1 MVHHLLSN
9 LHTVLVVQHNPCSS
23 TNHNQTQYAH
33 QNISQAQ
40 AGSDTTLHT
49 ADTTDVEHAGVVAD
63 YAGVVADYAGLDA
76 GEVADLLGLRWT
88 HQELPSSVASECH
101 SLNFYTVKSLSL
113 RNAHSADAS

>member
-33 QNISQAQ
+33 QHISQAQ
-40 AGSDTTLHT
+40 AGPDTTLHT
-49 ADTTDVEHAGVVAD
+49 ADTADVEHAGV
-63 YAGVVADYAGLDA
+63 GVDCAGLDA
-76 GEVADLLGLRWT
+76 GEVADLPGLRWT

-113 RNAHSADAS
+113 RNTHSADAS